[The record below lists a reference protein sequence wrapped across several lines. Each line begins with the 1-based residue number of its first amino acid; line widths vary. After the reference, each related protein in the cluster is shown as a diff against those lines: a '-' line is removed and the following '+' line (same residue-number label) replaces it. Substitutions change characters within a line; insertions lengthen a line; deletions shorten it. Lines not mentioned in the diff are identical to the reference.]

1 MESSYLQKLDL
12 SPSIKGKYPLALI
25 KLMTRYAEDLIWS
38 NKITK
43 ADAVLKFI
51 VTLTVG
57 RSDASA
63 LRKGK
68 VFFLLFCATTFK
80 QIYIVANRSQQN
92 IMEK

>member
-1 MESSYLQKLDL
+1 
-12 SPSIKGKYPLALI
+12 
-25 KLMTRYAEDLIWS
+25 MTRYAEDLIWS

-68 VFFLLFCATTFK
+68 FFFLLFCATTFK
-80 QIYIVANRSQQN
+80 QIYIVVNRSQQN
-92 IMEK
+92 VMEK

>member
-38 NKITK
+38 KKITK

-68 VFFLLFCATTFK
+68 FFFFLLFCATTFK
-80 QIYIVANRSQQN
+80 QIYIVVNRS
-92 IMEK
+92 

>member
-38 NKITK
+38 KKITK

-68 VFFLLFCATTFK
+68 FFFFYCFALLLLNK
-80 QIYIVANRSQQN
+80 YILS
-92 IMEK
+92 